1 MKTKLFLLA
10 LIFFGT
16 FLTSKAQV
24 SLHYGEW
31 YDITHSPSV
40 DGFRNISSNVSIPTD
55 LVFNDTGTRLYITD
69 RGNSGVK
76 QYNLA
81 TPYDVSTATYS
92 STHSFSGVSF
102 QSGIAFD
109 ATGTRVYIV
118 QNAVVRQYTLSSPYS
133 LNFPTFSQS
142 FDVGNETLAAS
153 NIDFNNS
160 GTSMFIMGF
169 SGGIIEY
176 TLATPFNVN
185 TATHTTTVSTGD
197 LNNDLVFSPD
207 GLKLFSRN
215 GIRRVAQYNLTTP
228 FDIST
233 LTFVTSLDLSGPTT
247 RITGIAFN
255 ADGNKI
261 YVAGENNS
269 FIYQFDLNLP
279 SGYLENNSNDGSIM
293 GSDKIQII
301 EDTFTNAGGTL
312 TSPTHFTI
320 TNLPAGLSPTLNVAA
335 NGYSTSLSISGN
347 SELHS
352 IEANVESLK
361 FSFTNA
367 AFTATP
373 ATSVGN
379 SQDASSNI
387 RVTFIDPPALV
398 YGDNHSIK
406 YTPTLTS
413 QFQITTD
420 NGAPY
425 DVAFNNTGLKMFVSF
440 GSGDSNGPKRVQA
453 YNLSKP
459 YDSDSAVAAEFFQI
473 TAGLINPRGLEF
485 NNDGTKM
492 FILAF
497 DSVKEYNLGLPFDV
511 TTAVLGNSLNVSAQ
525 DGDPFGFTF
534 SDNGFYM
541 YMAGFVNKR
550 IYQYKLDTPFDISSA
565 NFLYSVDRTSQ
576 DLFAL
581 DVELSPDGTKMFI
594 GGSNFEQIYQYN
606 LSTRY
611 DIRSST
617 FDSSF
622 YIGSQEQF
630 INSFKFGKD
639 GQNLYVV
646 GASDSNI
653 TEYDLTIPRSF
664 DENPANDGSVAGSTR
679 VLLTENVRFVAGT
692 TTLTS
697 PTHFTINNLPSGLI
711 PSIAVD
717 PSRRFGTLTFSG
729 AAVENNSSDKIG
741 SLNFTFNDSA
751 FANIAAAN
759 VANSIEANSLLPI
772 NFIANPFLTY
782 ANDASLD
789 NPVAYLGRKSVSS
802 QGDNPRDAAFS
813 DDGLTMIVSQR
824 TTARIDQYTLGTPFG
839 SGGTFISSL
848 QLPTGLGISGI
859 TFGAGGTKLY
869 VLSETTDSVL
879 EYHLETAYQVA
890 TATLNFSYSVNP
902 QTATPFSVTFNPS
915 GTKMYVTGRPT
926 KIVEYDL
933 SSPFDLCSAVYSAS
947 EFSVGGQT
955 GANDA
960 FDTAFNAN
968 GTLMYVTNFNTVFQ
982 YALTVSFDIT
992 SASYTN
998 INYDASAQIS
1008 RAKGITLSPDG
1019 TRLYITDSTGEDV
1032 NRYSITSEFGFD
1044 ETAANL
1050 GAVEG
1055 VGNVILTGD
1064 TFTNPSGVLT
1074 SPTHFTITNLPA
1086 GLIPTLNINANGS
1099 EAELI
1104 LSGAATSNESSDSVS
1119 ELEFTY
1125 TNAAFTNSTAAIV
1138 IKNNTGSRP
1147 IAINF
1152 DDSPC
1157 NPVVITCPADVAV
1170 ECDEN
1175 TDPANTGTATAT
1187 DGCGGTTIVISSA
1200 DIISNVNGNEMTI
1213 TRTWTATN
1221 DFGGSETCDQIITVV
1236 DTTPPAVICPAN
1248 VTIECDESTDPV
1260 NTGMATATDTCD
1272 ANPSISFSD
1281 NSVAGTGNESVIT
1294 RTWTATDVNG
1304 NSATCN
1310 QIITI
1315 QDTTA
1320 PNALCV
1326 GSLTI
1331 QLDASGNA
1339 TIDTATIDNGS
1350 NDSCGA
1356 VSLSLSQTD
1365 FDCSHIGNN
1374 TVTLTVTDNNNSV
1387 ATCTTMVTVQDNI
1400 APTVTCAAP
1409 FTLQLDATGNA
1420 SITAN
1425 DIDNGSTD
1433 NCEIA
1438 STSIDITDFTCAD
1451 VGVNIVTLTVTD
1463 VNGNVATCTTEVTIE
1478 DNIPPL
1484 ALCAAPFT
1492 IQLDT
1497 NGMANITVNDIDK
1510 GSTDACGIASTS
1522 IDTTDFTC
1530 ADVGVNIVTLTIT
1543 DVNGTTS
1550 TCTTDVTVVDNIDP
1564 IANCAA
1570 PFTIQLDANGNASI
1584 TVADIDNGS
1593 TDTCGIANTS
1603 IDKTDFTCADV
1614 GPNNVTLTVTDVNG
1628 NSSSCVA
1635 IVTVQDTID
1644 PLMNCPADFTVG
1656 TDIGICG
1663 ATVSFADPIPIDTCG
1678 IASLVQTAGLPSGS
1692 VFPVGS
1698 NVIEYTATDV
1708 NGNTTSCS
1716 FTITVVDD
1724 EAPTAVCMD
1733 ITIQLDAAGN
1743 ATILPTDVDG
1753 GSTDN
1758 CAMDTLSIDINTF
1771 SCADIGTNNVVL
1783 TVTDTAG
1790 NTATCT
1796 AIVTVEDLTPPT
1808 VVCQDITVTLDAT
1821 GVVIIDPS
1829 LLDGGSTDAC
1839 GGLFTYSATPDT
1851 FTCAE
1856 IGDNSVTLTVTEA
1869 HGNSASCEAI
1879 VTVVDNTPP
1888 ILVCQDITVPLGA
1901 NGMVSIVASDV
1912 IASVDDACGISA
1924 TGLDIDDFSC
1934 DDLGIPVTVTVFA
1947 SDVNGN
1953 LVSCTAI
1960 VTVVDELGPQFDQGS
1975 LPEDQVRM
1983 ADGNGEYILE
1993 DFTTNVM
2000 VTDNCSVRNA
2010 AIVLTQDPVVGTV
2023 LTVGVYDIT
2032 LSVEDDFGNMAS
2044 YVFELEVV
2052 APLGVGENNFD
2063 SASLTMYPNPAT
2075 DFVLL
2080 SNPQNIPL
2088 KEVSIYD
2095 VTGRLIKKVDASA
2108 TTSEV
2113 RLDVSELAS
2122 ATYMILINTEAG
2134 QVIKQLVKE

>member
-16 FLTSKAQV
+16 FLSSKAQV

-31 YDITHSPSV
+31 YDITHSPSE

-55 LVFNDTGTRLYITD
+55 LVFNETGTRLYITD

-92 STHSFSGVSF
+92 STHSFSGVAF

-185 TATHTTTVSTGD
+185 TATYATTVSTGD

-215 GIRRVAQYNLTTP
+215 SIRRVAQYNLTTP

-269 FIYQFDLNLP
+269 FVYQFDLNLP
-279 SGYLENNSNDGSIM
+279 SGYLENNSNDGSIT

-335 NGYSTSLSISGN
+335 NGRSASLSISGN
-347 SELHS
+347 SEVHS
-352 IEANVESLK
+352 IEASVESLK
-361 FSFTNA
+361 FNFTNA

-373 ATSVGN
+373 ATSVDN
-379 SQDASSNI
+379 SQNASSKI
-387 RVTFIDPPALV
+387 RLTFIDPPALI

-425 DVAFNNTGLKMFVSF
+425 DVAFNDTGLKMFVSF
-440 GSGDSNGPKRVQA
+440 GAGDSNGPKRVQA

-459 YDSDSAVAAEFFQI
+459 YDSDSGVAAEFFQI

-497 DSVKEYNLGLPFDV
+497 DSVKEYNLGASFDV
-511 TTAVLGNSLNVSAQ
+511 TTAVLGNSLNISTQ

-534 SDNGFYM
+534 SDNGSYM
-541 YMAGFVNKR
+541 YMVGFFNKR

-581 DVELSPDGTKMFI
+581 DVELSPDGSKMFI

-630 INSFKFGKD
+630 INSFKFGKN

-679 VLLTENVRFVAGT
+679 VLLTENERFVAGT

-697 PTHFTINNLPSGLI
+697 PTHFTINNLPLGLI

-729 AAVENNSSDKIG
+729 AAVDNNSNDQIG
-741 SLNFTFNDSA
+741 SLNFTFKDTA
-751 FANIAAAN
+751 FANIAAAD

-782 ANDASLD
+782 ANDASLE

-802 QGDNPRDAAFS
+802 QGNNPRDAAFS

-824 TTARIDQYTLGTPFG
+824 TTARIDQYSLGTPFG

-848 QLPTGLGISGI
+848 NLPTGLGISGI

-869 VLSETTDSVL
+869 VVSETTNSVL
-879 EYHLETAYQVA
+879 EYHLETAYQIA
-890 TATLNFSYSVNP
+890 TATFHFSYSVNS

-926 KIVEYDL
+926 KIIEYDL
-933 SSPFDLCSAVYSAS
+933 SSPFDLCSAVYSSS
-947 EFSVGGQT
+947 EFSISGQT

-982 YALTVSFDIT
+982 YALTMPFDIT
-992 SASYTN
+992 TASYTN
-998 INYDASAQIS
+998 INYDASAQIL

-1019 TRLYITDSTGEDV
+1019 TKLYITDSTGEDI

-1050 GAVEG
+1050 GAVDG
-1055 VGNVILTGD
+1055 VGNVLLTGD
-1064 TFTNPSGVLT
+1064 TFSNPSGVLT
-1074 SPTHFTITNLPA
+1074 SPTHFTITNLPD
-1086 GLIPTLNINANGS
+1086 GLIPTLNVSATGS

-1104 LSGAATSNESSDSVS
+1104 LTGAATSNESSDTIS

-1125 TNAAFTNSTAAIV
+1125 TNAAFTNSSAAIV

-1157 NPVVITCPADVAV
+1157 NPVIITCPADIAV
-1170 ECDEN
+1170 ECNEN
-1175 TDPANTGTATAT
+1175 TDPAHTGTATAT
-1187 DGCGGTTIVISSA
+1187 DGCGGTTIVIASA

-1236 DTTPPAVICPAN
+1236 DTAPPAVICPAN
-1248 VTIECDESTDPV
+1248 VTIECEESTDPS

-1272 ANPSISFSD
+1272 ANPSISFAD
-1281 NSVAGTGNESVIT
+1281 NTVAGTGNEAVIT
-1294 RTWTATDVNG
+1294 RTWTATDING
-1304 NSATCN
+1304 NSATCD

-1326 GSLTI
+1326 GSVTV

-1339 TIDTATIDNGS
+1339 TIDAATLDNGS

-1365 FDCSHIGNN
+1365 FNCSHIGNN
-1374 TVTLTVTDNNNSV
+1374 TITLTVTDNNNNT
-1387 ATCTTMVTVQDNI
+1387 ATCTTIVTVED
-1400 APTVTCAAP
+1400 
-1409 FTLQLDATGNA
+1409 
-1420 SITAN
+1420 
-1425 DIDNGSTD
+1425 
-1433 NCEIA
+1433 
-1438 STSIDITDFTCAD
+1438 
-1451 VGVNIVTLTVTD
+1451 
-1463 VNGNVATCTTEVTIE
+1463 NVA
-1478 DNIPPL
+1478 
-1484 ALCAAPFT
+1484 
-1492 IQLDT
+1492 
-1497 NGMANITVNDIDK
+1497 
-1510 GSTDACGIASTS
+1510 
-1522 IDTTDFTC
+1522 
-1530 ADVGVNIVTLTIT
+1530 
-1543 DVNGTTS
+1543 
-1550 TCTTDVTVVDNIDP
+1550 P
-1564 IANCAA
+1564 IAVCAA
-1570 PFTIQLDANGNASI
+1570 PFTIQLDATGMASI
-1584 TVADIDNGS
+1584 SVTDIDNGS
-1593 TDTCGIANTS
+1593 SDACGIVSTS
-1603 IDKTDFTCADV
+1603 IDVTDFTCADIGVHTVTLTETDVNGNTSTCTTDVTVEDNIAPIVSCQDITIQLDATGNASILATDVDGGSTDNCGIASSAININTFTCADVGANNIILTATDASGNSASCIAVVTVEDTVAPTVVCQDITVQLDTTGNVSIVAADVDGGATDACGIDTLSINVNSFDCSNV

-1628 NSSSCVA
+1628 NASSCIAV
-1635 IVTVQDTID
+1635 VTVEDNILPTIG
-1644 PLMNCPADFTVG
+1644 CPANMNVG
-1656 TDIGICG
+1656 TDAGVC
-1663 ATVSFADPIPIDTCG
+1663 AAVVFFADPIPANDNCG
-1678 IASLVQTAGLPSGS
+1678 IASIVQIEGIPSGGTYPIGTTTNTF
-1692 VFPVGS
+1692 VV
-1698 NVIEYTATDV
+1698 TDT
-1708 NGNTTSCS
+1708 NGNTTTCN
-1716 FTITVVDD
+1716 FTVTVTDDEPPVAVCQDITV
-1724 EAPTAVCMD
+1724 
-1733 ITIQLDAAGN
+1733 QLDATGSI
-1743 ATILPTDVDG
+1743 TITPTDVDG

-1758 CAMDTLSIDINTF
+1758 CGLDTLVLDI
-1771 SCADIGTNNVVL
+1771 
-1783 TVTDTAG
+1783 
-1790 NTATCT
+1790 
-1796 AIVTVEDLTPPT
+1796 
-1808 VVCQDITVTLDAT
+1808 
-1821 GVVIIDPS
+1821 
-1829 LLDGGSTDAC
+1829 
-1839 GGLFTYSATPDT
+1839 DT
-1851 FTCAE
+1851 FTCADMGANTVTLTIIDDQGLSSTCTATVTVE
-1856 IGDNSVTLTVTEA
+1856 DVTVPVAECKNIIVELDATGTVTIDPSQLDNGSTDECGGTVAFDASQTTFDCSNVGANEVTLTVTDQS
-1869 HGNSASCEAI
+1869 GNSNTCIAT
-1879 VTVVDNTPP
+1879 VTVQDNIAPMV
-1888 ILVCQDITVPLGA
+1888 VCMNITIPLDE
-1901 NGMVSIVASDV
+1901 NGMASIVAADV
-1912 IASVDDACGISA
+1912 IDSLTDVC
-1924 TGLDIDDFSC
+1924 GLDTTGVDISDFDC
-1934 DDLGIPVTVTVFA
+1934 DDVGTPVTVTVFA
-1947 SDVNGN
+1947 SDSNGN
-1953 LVSCTAI
+1953 ISTCTAV
-1960 VTVVDELGPQFDQGS
+1960 VTVVDDLAPQWDASTLPGDQQR
-1975 LPEDQVRM
+1975 E
-1983 ADGNGEYILE
+1983 ADANDEYILE
-1993 DFTTNVM
+1993 NFTTNV
-2000 VTDNCSVRNA
+2000 VVSDNCSLADQTIILDQNPA
-2010 AIVLTQDPVVGTV
+2010 VGTV

-2032 LSVEDDFGNMAS
+2032 LTAEDDLGNVADHT
-2044 YVFELEVV
+2044 FELEVV
-2052 APLGVGENNFD
+2052 APLSIGENSFD
-2063 SASLTMYPNPAT
+2063 LASLTLYPNPAT
-2075 DFVLL
+2075 EYVSL
-2080 SNPQNIPL
+2080 SNPQHIPL
-2088 KEVSIYD
+2088 KEVRIYD
-2095 VTGRLIKKVDASA
+2095 VTGRLIKKINASD
-2108 TTSEV
+2108 TTHEV
-2113 RLDVSELAS
+2113 TLDISELAS
-2122 ATYMILINTEAG
+2122 ATYMVLISTENGNSA
-2134 QVIKQLVKE
+2134 KQLVKE